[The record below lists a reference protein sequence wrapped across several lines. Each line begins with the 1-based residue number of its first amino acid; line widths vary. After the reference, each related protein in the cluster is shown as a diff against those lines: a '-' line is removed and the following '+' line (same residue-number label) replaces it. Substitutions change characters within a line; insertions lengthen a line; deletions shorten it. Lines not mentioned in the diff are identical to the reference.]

1 MKHPFKVGERY
12 RNRNGEYEVIELKE
26 PQMMIRYSD
35 GRTLKTT
42 IELQARI
49 WQNIQAETK
58 TEKQVQMRAPRPKR
72 RGRQRGIE
80 FQRLQ
85 DHDFQKGVGGTS
97 WRARKSLG
105 GLLAQ
110 QMSDTTQ
117 YFFQSYPI
125 YRRAEVHIARPEYY
139 HKDTRWQE
147 AKFVFY
153 LDTQDATYGF
163 YIEKNNGPM
172 DDTWH
177 WLNFLVALENNR
189 ALQKKI
195 QAAMYQQ
202 KLHWEIYVWD
212 DGGLVAQTRADQNE
226 LKWEWESEEQK
237 IDSISWSQF
246 IERLSAIETNKWCDV
261 YLCARTGKEQALT
274 TGIHLA
280 EQVTKAYRALLP
292 LYEASTQ
299 HPH

>member
-1 MKHPFKVGERY
+1 MEHPFKVGERY
-12 RNRNGEYEVIELKE
+12 RNRNGEYEVIELRE

-49 WQNIQAETK
+49 WQNIQAEARA
-58 TEKQVQMRAPRPKR
+58 ERQVRMRAPRPKR
-72 RGRQRGIE
+72 RGRQKGIE
-80 FQRLQ
+80 FQGLQ

-110 QMSDTTQ
+110 QMSDTTR
-117 YFFQSYPI
+117 YFFQSYAI
-125 YRRAEVHIARPEYY
+125 YRRAEVHIARLEYY
-139 HKDTRWQE
+139 HTDTKWHV

-153 LDTQDATYGF
+153 LGPQSATYGF

-177 WLNFLVALENNR
+177 WLNFLVALENNG

-202 KLHWEIYVWD
+202 KLYWEIYVWD
-212 DGGLVAQTRADQNE
+212 DGGLVAKTRADQNG
-226 LKWEWESEEQK
+226 LKWEWESKEQK
-237 IDSISWSQF
+237 VDSISWSQF
-246 IERLSAIETNKWCDV
+246 IERLGAIETNKWRDV
-261 YLCARTGKEQALT
+261 YLCARIGKEQALA

-280 EQVTKAYRALLP
+280 KRVTEVYRALLP

-299 HPH
+299 HSR